1 MSVSRLTRAQRD
13 ALDHMLRYG
22 RWPVGTSPVTVAS
35 LVVRKLAT
43 EGTIT
48 PIGVARMRARPG
60 RKPSEERVRHERVA
74 AERQLALDLEHA
86 R

>member
-13 ALDHMLRYG
+13 ALGHMLRYG

-35 LVVRKLAT
+35 LIVRKLAT
-43 EGTIT
+43 QDAIT
-48 PIGVARMRARPG
+48 PAGADRMSVRRG
-60 RKPSEERVRHERVA
+60 RKPSEERVRHEREV
-74 AERQLALDLEHA
+74 AERQLSLSLERA